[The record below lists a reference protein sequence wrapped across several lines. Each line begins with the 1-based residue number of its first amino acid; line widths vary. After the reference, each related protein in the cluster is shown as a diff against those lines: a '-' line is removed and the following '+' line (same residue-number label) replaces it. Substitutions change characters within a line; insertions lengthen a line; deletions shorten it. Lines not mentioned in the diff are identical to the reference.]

1 MRIIFTKDNDI
12 ASGSTGTES
21 EGNAKICVVSNEN
34 DLMQRRWFDFDTF
47 MKWVKSNK
55 LKLSGTI
62 NVSEAGTHFSSKYG
76 FVKAR

>member
-1 MRIIFTKDNDI
+1 MRIIFTNDNDI
-12 ASGSTGTES
+12 ASGSTETES
-21 EGNAKICVVSNEN
+21 EGTAKICVVLNEN

-62 NVSEAGTHFSSKYG
+62 NVSEAHFSSKYG

>member
-1 MRIIFTKDNDI
+1 MRIIFTNDHDI
-12 ASGSTGTES
+12 ASGSIETELEGT
-21 EGNAKICVVSNEN
+21 AKIRVVLNEN

-62 NVSEAGTHFSSKYG
+62 NVSEAQTHFSSKFG
-76 FVKAR
+76 FVKIR

>member
-1 MRIIFTKDNDI
+1 MRIIFTNDNDI
-12 ASGSTGTES
+12 ASGSIETELEGT
-21 EGNAKICVVSNEN
+21 AKIRVVLNEN

-62 NVSEAGTHFSSKYG
+62 NVSEAHFSSKYG

>member
-1 MRIIFTKDNDI
+1 MRIIFTNDNDV
-12 ASGSTGTES
+12 ASGSTETELEGT
-21 EGNAKICVVSNEN
+21 AKIRVVLNEN

-62 NVSEAGTHFSSKYG
+62 NVSEAGMHFSSKYG